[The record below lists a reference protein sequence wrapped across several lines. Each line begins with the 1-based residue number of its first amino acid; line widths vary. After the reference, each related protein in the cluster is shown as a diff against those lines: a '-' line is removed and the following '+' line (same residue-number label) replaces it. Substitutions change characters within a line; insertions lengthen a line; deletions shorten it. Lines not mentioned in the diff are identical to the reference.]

1 MLADVVITFLID
13 FGLAVSIGCTFALR
27 WKVSRS
33 DLRVLV
39 RFLRYSVFVTLLS
52 LLSHL
57 YLFAATMLES
67 FRLADVL
74 RGLPSIVGTHAGLAD
89 SAAIAGAC
97 TGLLVVSS
105 KKISARTSALF
116 YFPILVW
123 VLLCRSV
130 SGHAANNGNFSAL
143 EVLQFLHLA
152 GTLTWA
158 GAVIVCGLILR
169 EFVQVKDYS
178 LDLSHLKVLSR
189 TCMWALSLVL
199 TTGAIKS
206 YEGVDGQLSLIL
218 HSPWGW
224 ILLVKIFVLLPALGL
239 GAIHFLQLRQQSPF
253 ASVRARQRLKR
264 TLGVE
269 AVLLILVLAISALLA
284 STSPPSV

>member
-1 MLADVVITFLID
+1 VLADVVITFLID
-13 FGLAVSIGCTFALR
+13 FGLAVSIGCTLALR

-33 DLRVLV
+33 DLRALV
-39 RFLRYSVFVTLLS
+39 RFLRYSALVILLS

-57 YLFAATMLES
+57 YVFAATMLES

-97 TGLLVVSS
+97 AGLLAVSS
-105 KKISARTSALF
+105 KKMSTRPSVLF
-116 YFPILVW
+116 YLPTLVW
-123 VLLCRSV
+123 VLICRSV

-143 EVLQFLHLA
+143 EGLQFLHLV

-158 GAVIVCGLILR
+158 GAIIVCGLILR
-169 EFVQVKDYS
+169 ELLRVNEQT
-178 LDLSHLKVLSR
+178 LDLSLLRVLSR
-189 TCMWALSLVL
+189 TCLWALSLVL

-239 GAIHFLQLRQQSPF
+239 GATHFLQLRQQSPF

-284 STSPPSV
+284 STSPPSM